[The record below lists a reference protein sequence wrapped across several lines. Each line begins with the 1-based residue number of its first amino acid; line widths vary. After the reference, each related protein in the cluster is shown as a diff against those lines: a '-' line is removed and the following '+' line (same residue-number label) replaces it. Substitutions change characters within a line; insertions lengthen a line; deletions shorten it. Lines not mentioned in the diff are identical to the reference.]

1 MASDSDEEKSAK
13 RSVHCRSQESNK
25 EFKSRKHVLES
36 LHKPGIV
43 LLAPT
48 KPSSVGIALHALP
61 ACAMRG
67 ARHHTHAIPSYKLK
81 SDNRSAM

>member
-1 MASDSDEEKSAK
+1 MASDCDKEKSEEISPQLK
-13 RSVHCRSQESNK
+13 SREQKENNK
-25 EFKSRKHVLES
+25 EFKSRKHILEN

-48 KPSSVGIALHALP
+48 KPAGIAPCALP

-67 ARHHTHAIPSYKLK
+67 ARHHMHAYS
-81 SDNRSAM
+81 